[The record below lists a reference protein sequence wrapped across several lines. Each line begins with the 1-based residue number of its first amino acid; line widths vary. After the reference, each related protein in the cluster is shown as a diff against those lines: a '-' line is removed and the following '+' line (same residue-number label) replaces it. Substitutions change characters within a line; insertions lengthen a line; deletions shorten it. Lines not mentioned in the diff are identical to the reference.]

1 MSPGSR
7 ALRVIVVGGG
17 IIGCACA
24 AELARRGVSVTL
36 LERAELAAGAS
47 GRNHGLVLSPL
58 DPDLVPM
65 ARATAEAYDELAKDT
80 PLTLRLDREP
90 VGFLLV
96 AGDDKDERASGR
108 EEAAAAA
115 SCGVPVEELDAS
127 KIRRLE
133 PGLAHDLVEG
143 WLLDDA
149 RRLDPAAL
157 TVALALRAR
166 RDGAEVRMG
175 AVVRSLLQDGEAVI
189 GVMTDEGG
197 LDGDVV
203 VLAAG
208 PWTPPLLRT
217 VGVNVPIS
225 GARGWL
231 VHLGPERPP
240 LSRVVGRAGWHIPP
254 KTEPTP
260 LTTASQV
267 VDGPPKANTGSI
279 LQPNADGTLL
289 VGGSRQAVLT
299 NEPEDLTVP
308 LRLMREAIRLAPVL
322 GDSPVLGAWWGIRP
336 MTPDGR
342 PIVGAVR
349 PGLVVAAGHGA
360 LGVILGAGTA
370 RLVGSMI
377 LGEDPP
383 FDPDPFSPARFG

>member
-1 MSPGSR
+1 
-7 ALRVIVVGGG
+7 
-17 IIGCACA
+17 
-24 AELARRGVSVTL
+24 
-36 LERAELAAGAS
+36 
-47 GRNHGLVLSPL
+47 
-58 DPDLVPM
+58 
-65 ARATAEAYDELAKDT
+65 
-80 PLTLRLDREP
+80 
-90 VGFLLV
+90 
-96 AGDDKDERASGR
+96 
-108 EEAAAAA
+108 
-115 SCGVPVEELDAS
+115 
-127 KIRRLE
+127 
-133 PGLAHDLVEG
+133 
-143 WLLDDA
+143 
-149 RRLDPAAL
+149 
-157 TVALALRAR
+157 
-166 RDGAEVRMG
+166 MG

-342 PIVGAVR
+342 PLVGAVR
-349 PGLVVAAGHGA
+349 PGLVVAAGHGSV
-360 LGVILGAGTA
+360 GVTLGAGTA
-370 RLVGSMI
+370 RLVGSLVM
-377 LGEDPP
+377 EEEPP
-383 FDPDPFSPARFG
+383 FDPRPFDPTRFGDQAGAP

>member
-1 MSPGSR
+1 MSPASR
-7 ALRVIVVGGG
+7 TLRVIVVGGG

-24 AELARRGVSVTL
+24 AELARRGASVTL

-58 DPDLVPM
+58 DTDLVPM

-108 EEAAAAA
+108 DEAAAAA

-143 WLLDDA
+143 WLLDVA

-166 RDGAEVRMG
+166 RDGAEIRTG
-175 AVVRSLLQDGEAVI
+175 AVVRSLLQDGEAVS
-189 GVMTDEGG
+189 GVMTDDGA
-197 LDGDVV
+197 LDSNVV

-208 PWTPPLLRT
+208 PWTPSLLRT
-217 VGVNVPIS
+217 VGVHVPIS

-231 VHLGPERPP
+231 VHLAPERPP

-267 VDGPPKANTGSI
+267 VDGLPKANTGSI

-299 NEPEDLTVP
+299 NEPEDPAVP
-308 LRLMREAIRLAPVL
+308 LRLMREAIRLAPTL

-342 PIVGAVR
+342 PLVGSVR
-349 PGLVVAAGHGA
+349 PGLIVAAGHGSV
-360 LGVILGAGTA
+360 GVTLGAGTA
-370 RLVGSMI
+370 HLVGSLVMEEEPP
-377 LGEDPP
+377 LDPRP
-383 FDPDPFSPARFG
+383 FDPTRFG